1 MALST
6 KVDTA
11 IVRVSTK
18 VHLHWLKIAYLQ
30 LRWLVAQSIA
40 PEYMIVGFGESPLSS
55 PKPIRSRYYIDFL
68 LDNGYSMDVT
78 P

>member
-1 MALST
+1 MAPST

-30 LRWLVAQSIA
+30 LLWLVAQSIA
-40 PEYMIVGFGESPLSS
+40 PEYMIVRFGESPL
-55 PKPIRSRYYIDFL
+55 
-68 LDNGYSMDVT
+68 
-78 P
+78 